1 MIVEAK
7 KAGMHYHA
15 YSPPPKYFSTYCC
28 DAGLLTV
35 SRFPIVNSDF
45 TNYKFPPVGD
55 DAISMK
61 GCIYTEID
69 LSELG
74 GSKLHLFHSHF

>member
-1 MIVEAK
+1 MP
-7 KAGMHYHA
+7 YHA
-15 YSPPPKYFSTYCC
+15 FSPAPQYFSTYCA

-35 SRFPIVNSDF
+35 SRYPVTRSDF

-61 GCIYTEID
+61 GVLYTEID
-69 LSELG
+69 LSEIG
-74 GSKLHLFHSHF
+74 GDKLHLFHSHF